1 MTPME
6 QMLRRV
12 VANVLNV
19 KEYEI
24 NDDLSMKTL
33 TNWDSTKHME
43 LILSLEEEFEIPQ
56 LSTDEI
62 VEMISV
68 VEIKRVL
75 RNKGI
80 DI

>member
-43 LILSLEEEFEIPQ
+43 LILSLEEEFEMPQ

-62 VEMISV
+62 VEMTSV
-68 VEIKRVL
+68 AEIKRIL